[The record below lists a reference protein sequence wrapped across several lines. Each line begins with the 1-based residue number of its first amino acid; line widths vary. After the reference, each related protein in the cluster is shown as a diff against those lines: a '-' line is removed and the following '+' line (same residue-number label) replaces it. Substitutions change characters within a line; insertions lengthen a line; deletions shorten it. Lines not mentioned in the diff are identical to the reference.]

1 MKIISNGKT
10 LEIPSCALRDIY
22 STEEQV
28 IGRWIDGKPLYRKV
42 YTGRAT
48 FSTTSTITVIEKDF
62 RSTKS
67 VKRMSGIITAKYNFN
82 TGYTYTYAMPTSAC
96 TTKLDRYINLFISG
110 SGDLSVDIVW
120 DTKTVEPAPF
130 ELVVEYTKTTDQAT
144 IELPAGIKTE
154 EV

>member
-1 MKIISNGKT
+1 
-10 LEIPSCALRDIY
+10 
-22 STEEQV
+22 
-28 IGRWIDGKPLYRKV
+28 
-42 YTGRAT
+42 
-48 FSTTSTITVIEKDF
+48 
-62 RSTKS
+62 
-67 VKRMSGIITAKYNFN
+67 MSGIITAKYNFN